1 MIAPPLQFLDPEQ
14 DMIYKTGVQ
23 TFIMNTLV
31 KGEYKITDRLVE
43 QVKAVMDSMPYVP
56 IETMALYGRLAQRN
70 DQLKENELKAQ
81 RKKLNAQ
88 HNLRSRNR
96 SPTESELDE
105 EEARQKTAGQMAALQ
120 DWTRKKFK

>member
-1 MIAPPLQFLDPEQ
+1 MVAPPLQFLDVEQ

-56 IETMALYGRLAQRN
+56 IETLALFGKLAQRN

-88 HNLRSRNR
+88 YNLRSRNR

-105 EEARQKTAGQMAALQ
+105 EEARQKAAGQRAALQ